1 MSEELDLDLEEIE
14 LVDEEGNVVK
24 CVVLARLELEGR
36 QYAIVLDDE
45 SEDEAGI
52 LRIDVNEQGNE
63 KWVVVHDDEEWDRV
77 AEAWELFAE
86 EDDDGEEC
94 ALFDLDDE
102 ADEDSEDDEDGQDK
116 D

>member
-1 MSEELDLDLEEIE
+1 MSEELELGLEEIE

-24 CVVLARLELEGR
+24 CLVLARLELDGK
-36 QYAIVLDDE
+36 QYAIVVDEE

-52 LRIDVNEQGNE
+52 LRIDVDEQGKE
-63 KWVVVHDDEEWDRV
+63 QWVTVEDDQEWDRV
-77 AEAWELFAE
+77 AEAWEELYADEDEGDE
-86 EDDDGEEC
+86 EGD

-102 ADEDSEDDEDGQDK
+102 ADEDGEDDEDK